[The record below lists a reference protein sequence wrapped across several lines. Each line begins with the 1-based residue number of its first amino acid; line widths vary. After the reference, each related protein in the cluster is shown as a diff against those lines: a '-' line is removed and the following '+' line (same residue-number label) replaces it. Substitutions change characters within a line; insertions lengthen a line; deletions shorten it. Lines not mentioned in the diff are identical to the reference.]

1 MLLLLIE
8 QHLELGR
15 LVVGLLELL
24 LLLLERQGVARA
36 GLGGAAGRV
45 AVDLERRG

>member
-24 LLLLERQGVARA
+24 LLLERQVVARA